1 MERLPTCIVPF
12 ILSNKECRTTDSEQQ
27 AIDPKRICKYCGWN
41 MDIEYAYA
49 RGKLN
54 EQHYNLLNK
63 KIESFVTVDTLLL
76 YQWFLEIVL
85 QSLHIL
91 LPMNEYRYDK
101 HLMIGL

>member
-1 MERLPTCIVPF
+1 MYIYGKSLVPF

-41 MDIEYAYA
+41 MDIEYTYA

-63 KIESFVTVDTLLL
+63 KIESFVNSNKKKTSDN
-76 YQWFLEIVL
+76 IKR
-85 QSLHIL
+85 SPI
-91 LPMNEYRYDK
+91 
-101 HLMIGL
+101 

>member
-63 KIESFVTVDTLLL
+63 KIESFVNSGYFTPLSVV
-76 YQWFLEIVL
+76 FRNVL

-91 LPMNEYRYDK
+91 LPINEYRYDK

>member
-63 KIESFVTVDTLLL
+63 KIESFVNSGYFTPLSVV
-76 YQWFLEIVL
+76 FRNC
-85 QSLHIL
+85 SPSH
-91 LPMNEYRYDK
+91 K
-101 HLMIGL
+101 